1 MGALIWTAMFE
12 RAMSSASQTV
22 FIANRPWATTATAR
36 CFFEPAAT
44 FKSLLEDLG
53 LQRLLAE
60 QPLQFADLALQRTVL
75 RRGHHGLFGLRR
87 RQSAL

>member
-12 RAMSSASQTV
+12 RAKSSASQTV
-22 FIANRPWATTATAR
+22 FIANRPWATTATATGVFLSPR
-36 CFFEPAAT
+36 RL
-44 FKSLLEDLG
+44 KSLLEDLG